1 MMLEEKIYK
10 DYLAALRLKD
20 RQKTDF
26 LSLVRSE
33 LKNQS
38 INLKKE
44 KLEDNEVLSILKKQQ
59 KRLLEAKESIL
70 SSKRVDLMQNLEK
83 ELDILEEYLPK
94 PLTDTEL
101 SQIIQDVINKTGA
114 SSIKEMGKVMKE
126 VLNIAGA
133 RADSKMIS
141 LLVKEKL
148 SS

>member
-1 MMLEEKIYK
+1 MLEERIYQ
-10 DYLAALRLKD
+10 DYLTALKSKD

-33 LKNQS
+33 LKNQC

-44 KLEDNEVLSILKKQQ
+44 KLEDSEVLSILKKQQ

-70 SSKRVDLMQNLEK
+70 TSKRADLIENLEK
-83 ELDILEEYLPK
+83 ELSIIEGYLPQ
-94 PLTDTEL
+94 PLSNSEL
-101 SQIIQDVINKTGA
+101 SGIIQDVINKTGA

-133 RADSKMIS
+133 RADSKIIS
-141 LLVKEKL
+141 SLVKEKL
-148 SS
+148 TS

>member
-1 MMLEEKIYK
+1 MLEEKIYK
-10 DYLAALRLKD
+10 DYLAALKLKD

-44 KLEDNEVLSILKKQQ
+44 KLEDNEVLFILKKQQ

-83 ELDILEEYLPK
+83 ELNILEEYLPK

-101 SQIIQDVINKTGA
+101 SQIIQDVINKTAA